1 MRNATRKKSSVKD
14 EITPNP
20 STAPILTR
28 EGKAMLEARIERLRT
43 VVMPELVLAM
53 RDPERDGRHDH
64 EYARVAVEH
73 HRLME
78 ALADARIA
86 EDVAHENGD
95 EDAIRLGDEVE
106 LRFSDGGVERCLI
119 VHPVEAPLDERR
131 VSAESPLGEA
141 MIGARPGAEVEV
153 RAPGHP
159 YRCRLVRW
167 DRKRSPRR
175 LIAEVVI
182 R

>member
-1 MRNATRKKSSVKD
+1 MRNATKQKRSVNAPV
-14 EITPNP
+14 TPAS

-28 EGKAMLEARIERLRT
+28 EGKALLEARVKRLRT

-53 RDPERDGRHDH
+53 QDRERDGRHEH
-64 EYARVAVEH
+64 EYARAAVEH

-78 ALADARIA
+78 TLAHARIA
-86 EDVAHENGD
+86 EDVAHEGGD
-95 EDAIRLGDEVE
+95 EDTVRLGDEVE

-141 MIGARPGAEVEV
+141 IVGARPGEEVEI
-153 RAPGHP
+153 RAPGYP
-159 YRCRLVRW
+159 YRCRLIRW

>member
-1 MRNATRKKSSVKD
+1 MKKVASKKSSANGQV
-14 EITPNP
+14 TPAS

-28 EGKAMLEARIERLRT
+28 EGKAMLEARMERLRS

-78 ALADARIA
+78 TLADARIA
-86 EDVAHENGD
+86 EDVAHESDD
-95 EDAIRLGDEVE
+95 EDAVRLGDEVE

-131 VSAESPLGEA
+131 ISAESPLGEA
-141 MIGARPGAEVEV
+141 MVGAKPGAEVEV

-159 YRCRLVRW
+159 YRCRLLRW